1 MRSYGKIGTRQYPN
15 RLLESNNYELGRYGV
30 QYDWDAN
37 IGITLNGSNV
47 SIWKDKI
54 QGLDWIQSTVGKQP
68 LIDVATVNGNNSVFA
83 NSTSKRM
90 VSQSSITL
98 GDNYWIAWVFLDSNA
113 GTVIGPHN
121 TAGTTNILPVR
132 VLFGSMFTT
141 YTGSFATSKIN
152 TTTGTGTPA
161 SRYVTAGSTAVW
173 NIVIITRN
181 RIFVNGVSQPI
192 VGNSD
197 YQIPTSYDSLFN
209 SAGNNNYNT
218 TGYLTR
224 FAIGNQ
230 ALSDNSIL
238 ELSNNLN
245 SVYAIY

>member
-68 LIDVATVNGNNSVFA
+68 LINVATINGNNSVYA
-83 NSTSKRM
+83 NSTNKRM
-90 VSQSSITL
+90 NSVSSITL
-98 GDNYWIAWVFLDSNA
+98 GNDYWLAWVFLDSNA
-113 GTVIGPHN
+113 GTTIGPHN
-121 TAGTTNILPVR
+121 TTGTVSLTPVR
-132 VLFGSMFTT
+132 VLFGSNTSSNI
-141 YTGSFATSKIN
+141 GSFCSSKIN
-152 TTTGTGTPA
+152 TTTGIGTPA
-161 SRYVTAGSTAVW
+161 SRYVVAGGTSVW
-173 NIVIITRN
+173 NIVIFTRG
-181 RIFVNGVSQPI
+181 RIFVNGVSQAI
-192 VGNSD
+192 IGNSD
-197 YQIPTSYDSLFN
+197 YLIPVRYNLLFN
-209 SAGNNNYNT
+209 SAENNNYNT

-230 ALSDNSIL
+230 ALSDSSIL
-238 ELSNNLN
+238 ELSDKLN